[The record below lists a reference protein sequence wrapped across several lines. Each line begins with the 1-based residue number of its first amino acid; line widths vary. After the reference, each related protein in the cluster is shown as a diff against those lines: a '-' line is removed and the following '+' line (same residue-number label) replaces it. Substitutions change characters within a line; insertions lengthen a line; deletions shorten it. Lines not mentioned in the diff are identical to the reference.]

1 MVSVTS
7 RFTKVAYRAGAGG
20 VKLDAPVAESGLGPV
35 MEGPHADSPR
45 PMADGG
51 RTRHH
56 VQCAEGVDVALQIL
70 LMYASKLALDELY
83 QPPPQSDDGFG
94 GGDD

>member
-1 MVSVTS
+1 MLS
-7 RFTKVAYRAGAGG
+7 
-20 VKLDAPVAESGLGPV
+20 L
-35 MEGPHADSPR
+35 

-56 VQCAEGVDVALQIL
+56 VQCAEGVDTAMQIL
-70 LMYASKLALDELY
+70 LMYASKLASDELY